1 MRAPPPLL
9 LLLALPLAAAQMAV
23 NDVPDERLKYLT
35 ELHRAAVEGDEA
47 LARAALAAD
56 PLSINFAG
64 ADHHWVSP
72 LYAAAEHGN
81 VSVLRLLLEAGA
93 DASQE
98 TADGSTPLLAA
109 ANFEEEEVPLRWLW
123 RWRVSSSPPAPTRRT
138 ATSSATTPRR
148 SPPREATRSSTGSC
162 ARPRRASSTA
172 RRAVTVTLRSFS
184 AHRT

>member
-109 ANFEEEEVPLRWLW
+109 ANFEEEEVAMAMARLLLAAGAD
-123 RWRVSSSPPAPTRRT
+123 PAHRNQQRYNAKKVAAERGHTQLYRLL
-138 ATSSATTPRR
+138 
-148 SPPREATRSSTGSC
+148 REAAPGVVDG
-162 ARPRRASSTA
+162 AA
-172 RRAVTVTLRSFS
+172 RRNRNPKEL
-184 AHRT
+184 